1 MKKHHVT
8 FVVKHV
14 FALGVSLMVFLP
26 MVGYVTAPDYTFPTP
41 PPGSVESSEP
51 ADTET
56 PARRAYFT
64 DYTREEVMQHYAM
77 QLTNSPTL
85 RLNYPPEDAQTLIR
99 DQTRST
105 FLEELVHPL
114 RQSLY
119 INGFEPKIAK
129 DDIWYKGT
137 HFRQKLIVRSVTS
150 PVWARVVVTSLI
162 SVLTY
167 FLTIGLINSI
177 ASFLIGTI
185 RFARYWFLKPR
196 FL

>member
-1 MKKHHVT
+1 MKKNHAL
-8 FVVKHV
+8 FAVKHV
-14 FALGVSLMVFLP
+14 FALGVSIMVFVP
-26 MVGYVTAPDYTFPTP
+26 IFGYVTKPDYAFPSP

-56 PARRAYFT
+56 PTRRAYFT
-64 DYTREEVMQHYAM
+64 DYTREEVMKHYAM

-137 HFRQKLIVRSVTS
+137 HYRQKLIVRSVTS
-150 PVWARVVVTSLI
+150 PIWARVGITTLI
-162 SVLTY
+162 AILSY
-167 FLTIGLINSI
+167 FLTIGLVNSI
-177 ASFLIGTI
+177 ASFLIGII
-185 RFARYWFLKPR
+185 RFSRYWFSKPR